1 LSDLPKAT
9 ARGKKPYKR
18 HLSNYLL
25 NKELQLRYIAF
36 VTVLSAIIS
45 GSLGYLIWKQE
56 KRATSAIAES
66 FSSMVDGA
74 ESEDE
79 KATWQE
85 LKRETAGD
93 LSSGDTNLLLVMI
106 GIGIGLVL
114 VLSLYVLI
122 MTHKVAGPLYK
133 VSNYFDKMKEGCLG
147 DTWPLRKG
155 DMLQDFYEDFR
166 VMHVAV
172 REQAKQDNE
181 LVGRFL
187 TACADAGVGDEGEA
201 GQAVAKLEKHK
212 QQRDQAL
219 A

>member
-1 LSDLPKAT
+1 MSDLPKAT

-56 KRATSAIAES
+56 KRASNAIGES
-66 FSSMVDGA
+66 FSSMVEAA
-74 ESEDE
+74 ETEAE
-79 KATWQE
+79 KATWLE
-85 LKRETAGD
+85 VKKETAGD
-93 LSSGDTNLLLVMI
+93 LSSQDTNLLLVMI
-106 GIGIGLVL
+106 GIGVGLVL

-133 VSNYFDKMKEGCLG
+133 VSNYFDKMKEGALG

-155 DMLQDFYEDFR
+155 DMLQDFYESFR
-166 VMHVAV
+166 DMHNAV
-172 REQAKQDNE
+172 RKQAEHDNE
-181 LVGRFL
+181 LMGRFI
-187 TACADAGVGDEGEA
+187 TACDDAGVDADSDA
-201 GQAVAKLEKHK
+201 GRAVARLGEYKKK
-212 QQRDQAL
+212 RDQAL